1 MSYLGELLSL
11 AAPVTWAFAIIV
23 FRKTGEAVPPL
34 PLTIFKILVGLILL
48 SITWWIT
55 LQTGSSE
62 ANSHPSGWRA
72 YAIHIGSGITGI
84 SIADTLIL
92 MALNRIGAGLQ
103 AIVTT
108 SYSPSIIVMS
118 VLFLGERLTLTQSL
132 GVIAIL
138 TAVLFVMTMRGP
150 RRELDRRTIAI
161 GTVLGVSAMIAQAVS
176 VVMMKPLLAESPV
189 VWANCWR
196 MLAGVGG
203 LLILLPFLPHEHRDG
218 MRTLLR
224 RSNWAG
230 LVLGGLLG
238 NYLSLLLWLGGMK
251 YTQASI
257 ASALN
262 QTSTLW
268 TFLLAALLLHEPI
281 TWKRV
286 VGLSVGMLGVALVTF
301 G

>member
-1 MSYLGELLSL
+1 MLSL
-11 AAPVTWAFAIIV
+11 AAPITWAFAIIV

-34 PLTIFKILVGLILL
+34 PLNIFKISVGLMLL
-48 SITWWIT
+48 TITWAIT
-55 LQTGSSE
+55 LQTGSAE
-62 ANSHPSGWRA
+62 ATSHPSGWKA
-72 YAIHIGSGITGI
+72 YMILIGSGITGI
-84 SIADTLIL
+84 SIADTLFL
-92 MALNRIGAGLQ
+92 MSLNRIGAGLQ

-108 SYSPSIIVMS
+108 SYSPSIIAMS
-118 VLFLGERLTLTQSL
+118 VLFLGERLTLVQSL

-138 TAVLFVMTMRGP
+138 TAVLSVMTMRGP
-150 RRELDRRTIAI
+150 RRELDRRTLVI
-161 GTVLGVSAMIAQAVS
+161 GTVLGVSAMLAQGVS
-176 VVMMKPLLAESPV
+176 VVMMKPLLDDSPI

-203 LLILLPFLPHEHRDG
+203 LLVLLPFLPQEHRSG
-218 MRTLLR
+218 MRTLR
-224 RSNWAG
+224 KRSNWTG

-251 YTQASI
+251 YTLAPI

-286 VGLSVGMLGVALVTF
+286 LGLSIGMLGVALVTF